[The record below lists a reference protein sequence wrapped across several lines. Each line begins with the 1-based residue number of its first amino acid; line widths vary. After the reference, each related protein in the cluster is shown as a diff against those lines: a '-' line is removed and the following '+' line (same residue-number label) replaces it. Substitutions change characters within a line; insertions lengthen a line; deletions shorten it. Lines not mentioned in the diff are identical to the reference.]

1 MAKITVYTTRLCPYC
16 HMAKQLLR
24 KKGWLFQE
32 IDIGSRKELRTELR
46 EKAGGRHTVPQIWIE
61 ERHIGGYDDLY
72 TLDREGKLDPLLTI

>member
-24 KKGWLFQE
+24 KKGWQFQE
-32 IDIGSRKELRTELR
+32 IDISVCKELRAEVC

-72 TLDREGKLDPLLTI
+72 TLDRQGKLDPLLTI